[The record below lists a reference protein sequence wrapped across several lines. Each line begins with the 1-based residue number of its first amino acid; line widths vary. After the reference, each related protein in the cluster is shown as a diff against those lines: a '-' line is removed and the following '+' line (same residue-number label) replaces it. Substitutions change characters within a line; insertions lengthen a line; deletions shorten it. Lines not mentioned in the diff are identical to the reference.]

1 MTGTDGMIPGARP
14 YIRVVDSKKVEGNG
28 IGHEALND
36 PTPAG
41 KGWPAPI
48 AADAMIGLV
57 GDFVGLVAP
66 ASEAD
71 PNALLVQFLVSFG
84 SAVGHRP
91 YFTTESDKQTL
102 NLFAVIIGETAG
114 GRKGTGFG
122 HVRTLIS
129 RADPTWQQSSGLAS
143 GEGIIHAVRDPVQS
157 KDKKGDTVTV
167 DEGVSDKRLAL
178 YEAEFASVLKVANR
192 EGNTLSTILRSA
204 WETGGLQTLTRN
216 SPAKAT
222 DAHISA
228 VAHITRDE
236 LVRLLTTTEAA
247 SGFAN
252 RFLWALSRRSKILPE
267 GGFLDETAMAQLA
280 REVSALLIRARDI
293 GELRRD
299 DGARALWRREY
310 SG

>member
-1 MTGTDGMIPGARP
+1 M
-14 YIRVVDSKKVEGNG
+14 
-28 IGHEALND
+28 H
-36 PTPAG
+36 
-41 KGWPAPI
+41 
-48 AADAMIGLV
+48 
-57 GDFVGLVAP
+57 
-66 ASEAD
+66 
-71 PNALLVQFLVSFG
+71 
-84 SAVGHRP
+84 
-91 YFTTESDKQTL
+91 
-102 NLFAVIIGETAG
+102 
-114 GRKGTGFG
+114 
-122 HVRTLIS
+122 
-129 RADPTWQQSSGLAS
+129 
-143 GEGIIHAVRDPVQS
+143 
-157 KDKKGDTVTV
+157 
-167 DEGVSDKRLAL
+167 DKRLAL

-228 VAHITRDE
+228 IAHITRDE

-267 GGFLDETAMAQLA
+267 GGFLDEAAMAQLA
-280 REVSALLIRARDI
+280 RQVSALLIRARDI

-310 SG
+310 ERLTSPPAGLLGCMLARGAPRSCASPPSMPCPTLTTSTA